1 MTDLKDMFARFDALP
16 EDEQNLILKNPKGY
30 RTADF
35 SPIDPDESP
44 VVAAA
49 RFLLAEQKAMKK

>member
-1 MTDLKDMFARFDALP
+1 MTDLKDVFARFDALP

-30 RTADF
+30 RAADF

-44 VVAAA
+44 TVAAV
-49 RFLLAEQKAMKK
+49 RTMLAEPKAGK